1 MKIIHI
7 SNFYA
12 NFKGSFINQLEVL
25 AQRIKESK
33 YEIIFI
39 FPQEAKK
46 IGWCKDLITKYKV
59 YFVSV
64 INGSTE
70 KEVISEL
77 KNIFEIEKPDI
88 IHSHFDGYDV
98 AVTKAADEKVIK
110 VYHRHNE
117 FDISNLKFHKKLFA
131 LISIKIKMNYIKS
144 RGYQVFTSED
154 MMNKFINKKYAL
166 RERAKVIINGIST
179 RCLENENEKIKKR
192 DKPIIFSLIGNW
204 ERKGGDIL
212 FKAVEKINEKEIKVY
227 LSSIIKSEEIKANAG
242 YVPEWFISLEV
253 TDDIKEYYE
262 KADIFVSSSRKETF
276 SYALAEAI
284 YCELP
289 CISSDIEGVQWAKD
303 IPSVDFFKSED
314 ISDLAFKINYRIN
327 NKQDTEKINES
338 KNIIINQYS
347 EYVWVENILNLYKDI
362 IQLK

>member
-144 RGYQVFTSED
+144 RGYQVFTSQD

-179 RCLENENEKIKKR
+179 RCLENENENIEKR

-212 FKAVEKINEKEIKVY
+212 FKAIEKLNSKEIKVY
-227 LSSIIKSEEIKANAG
+227 LSSIIDREFIKEKMG
-242 YVPEWFISLEV
+242 YIPQWLISLNS
-253 TDDIKEYYE
+253 TDDMKKYYSMS
-262 KADIFVSSSRKETF
+262 DMFVSSSRKETF

-284 YCELP
+284 YCKLA
-289 CISSDIEGVQWAKD
+289 CISSDIDGVQWSKK
-303 IPSVDFFKSED
+303 IPTVKFFK
-314 ISDLAFKINYRIN
+314 
-327 NKQDTEKINES
+327 NES
-338 KNIIINQYS
+338 IDELESKIYESLDKKYSDEAYETSKAIIRNQYS
-347 EYVWVENILNLYKDI
+347 EYTWSSNVIKMYSELIG
-362 IQLK
+362 